1 MLMPVGFG
9 LCDISTAA
17 GAIQGLEP
25 LDVNVSSLKPTVL
38 QAPYN
43 SIQGLF
49 GSDKKPGSNW

>member
-1 MLMPVGFG
+1 MLMPVGLT

-38 QAPYN
+38 QAPYKLHTRALRFR
-43 SIQGLF
+43 QKTRL
-49 GSDKKPGSNW
+49 